1 MLRISPITRKRSSS
15 KTRAA
20 YKNMHNKA
28 FPPKSPPLNAYK
40 KMHEQAFPASPKGLS
55 LKSYKKMHK
64 LAFPSR
70 KGTRK
75 SRGSRS

>member
-1 MLRISPITRKRSSS
+1 MQIRTSPINTRKNSS
-15 KTRAA
+15 KSRTA

-28 FPPKSPPLNAYK
+28 FPSKSLALNTYK
-40 KMHEQAFPASPKGLS
+40 KMHARAFPTSPKGLS

-64 LAFPSR
+64 LAFPSP

-75 SRGSRS
+75 SRS